1 MKNREVFSN
10 LITIPPV
17 FIRLDGR
24 SFHRLAMCW
33 GLEKPFDARFSE
45 AMASVARRL
54 VSDSGLSPECAYTF
68 SDEISLYCTELPFK
82 GRVEKID
89 AVAASFA
96 ASSLT
101 IELGSKYPISFDARI
116 IQITPELAV
125 EYLINR
131 QSEAWRNH
139 INAYCQALL
148 IDRGLSRR
156 EAAHQLKG
164 MTSPDMH
171 ELMFRAGVNLA
182 ETPAWQRR
190 GVLVY
195 KKRKS
200 IRGFNPKTG
209 TVTDTMRSTVVT
221 GRDLPL
227 FSSPAGRTLLSGIL
241 DL

>member
-24 SFHRLAMCW
+24 SFHRLAQCW
-33 GLEKPFDARFSE
+33 GLEKPFDTRFSD
-45 AMASVARRL
+45 AMAAVARRL

-68 SDEISLYCTELPFK
+68 SDEISLYLTDLPFR

-89 AVAASFA
+89 AIAASFA

-101 IELGSKYPISFDARI
+101 IELESEHPLSFDSRI

-139 INAYCQALL
+139 INAYCQNLL
-148 IDRGLSRR
+148 IERGLSRR
-156 EAAHQLKG
+156 EAAHQLRG
-164 MTSPDMH
+164 MPSREMH

-182 ETPAWQRR
+182 GTPAWQRR

-195 KKRKS
+195 KKSKS
-200 IRGFNPKTG
+200 VKGFNPKTG
-209 TVTDTMRSTVVT
+209 ALTDTVRSKVVT
-221 GRDLPL
+221 ERELPL
-227 FSSPAGRTLLSGIL
+227 FSSPAGRALLSGIL

>member
-24 SFHRLAMCW
+24 SFHRLATCW
-33 GLEKPFDARFSE
+33 GLERPFDIRFSE
-45 AMASVARRL
+45 AMTAVARRL
-54 VSDSGLSPECAYTF
+54 LSESGLSPEFAFTF
-68 SDEISLYCTELPFK
+68 SDEISLYLTDLPFK

-96 ASSLT
+96 ASTLT
-101 IELGSKYPISFDARI
+101 IELSSEYPLSFDARI

-125 EYLINR
+125 DYLINR

-139 INAYCQALL
+139 INAYCQNLL
-148 IDRGLSRR
+148 IERGLSRR
-156 EAAHQLKG
+156 EAAHQLRG
-164 MTSPDMH
+164 MASREMH
-171 ELMFRAGVNLA
+171 ELMFRAGVNLG
-182 ETPAWQRR
+182 ETPVWQRR

-195 KKRKS
+195 KKSKN
-200 IRGFNPKTG
+200 IKGYNPKTG
-209 TVTDTMRSTVVT
+209 TVADTVRSTVVT
-221 GRDLPL
+221 ERDLPL
-227 FSSPAGRTLLSGIL
+227 FSSPGGRALLSGIL